1 MLDGFHLCVDGPL
14 AGEVRNRGTRFV
26 FDGDPIGLPS
36 GSCILDNRQY
46 RWQADVRPHSAV
58 LVQSSYQ
65 TALTI
70 KLSPGGNAPKPR

>member
-1 MLDGFHLCVDGPL
+1 
-14 AGEVRNRGTRFV
+14 
-26 FDGDPIGLPS
+26 
-36 GSCILDNRQY
+36 
-46 RWQADVRPHSAV
+46 VRPHSAV